1 MINYFKYCIGN
12 NLLMDTQ
19 FSEANNQSYYI
30 NIGSKTLM
38 EVNFSK
44 VQTYLLHKD
53 KIKQTPAISMW

>member
-1 MINYFKYCIGN
+1 
-12 NLLMDTQ
+12 MDTQ

-38 EVNFSK
+38 KVNFSK

-53 KIKQTPAISMW
+53 KIKQTPAISM

>member
-1 MINYFKYCIGN
+1 
-12 NLLMDTQ
+12 MDTQ

-53 KIKQTPAISMW
+53 KIKQMPAISM